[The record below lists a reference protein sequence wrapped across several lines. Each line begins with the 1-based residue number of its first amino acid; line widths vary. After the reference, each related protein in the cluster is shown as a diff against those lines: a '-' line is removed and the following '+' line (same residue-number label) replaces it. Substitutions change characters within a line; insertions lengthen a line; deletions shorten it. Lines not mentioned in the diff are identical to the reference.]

1 MELIFAVHVA
11 FHAALLPVILG
22 LSYFFSELVL
32 AFSRRSRAKTVSK
45 DANSLRVLWFAIIV
59 SIWLSIQAKE
69 RWPNAVLPPWF
80 VPIGVVLFV
89 GGMILRWYSIIHLGR
104 FFTVNVAIAADH
116 QLVDTGPYRF
126 VRHPSY
132 TGALLAFIGFAMVL
146 RNWASVLIISLP
158 VAFAFLYRI
167 NVEERALI
175 QALGERYRAYMK
187 RTKRLIP
194 LLY

>member
-1 MELIFAVHVA
+1 MKMPS
-11 FHAALLPVILG
+11 LPAILG
-22 LSYFFSELVL
+22 LVYFFSELVL
-32 AFSRRSRAKTVSK
+32 AFTRRSSAKTVSK
-45 DANSLRVLWFAIIV
+45 DANSLRVLWIVIIV
-59 SIWLSIQAKE
+59 CIWLSIQAQR

-80 VPIGVVLFV
+80 VPIGIVFFI

-132 TGALLAFIGFAMVL
+132 TGVLLALIGFAMVL

-158 VAFAFLYRI
+158 IGFAFLYRI
-167 NVEERALI
+167 NVEERALV

-194 LLY
+194 LVY

>member
-1 MELIFAVHVA
+1 MLS
-11 FHAALLPVILG
+11 LPAILG
-22 LSYFFSELVL
+22 LAYFFSELVL
-32 AFSRRSRAKTVSK
+32 AFSRRSSAKTVSR
-45 DANSLRVLWFAIIV
+45 DANSLRVLWFVILV
-59 SIWLSIQAKE
+59 CIWLSIQAQE
-69 RWPNAVLPPWF
+69 RWPKAVLPPWF
-80 VPIGVVLFV
+80 VQIGLVLFV

-132 TGALLAFIGFAMVL
+132 TGALVAFIGFAMVL

-158 VAFAFLYRI
+158 IGFAFLYRI
-167 NVEERALI
+167 HIEERALV
-175 QALGERYRAYMK
+175 QALGESYRAYMK

-194 LLY
+194 LVY

>member
-1 MELIFAVHVA
+1 MRMPLPAV
-11 FHAALLPVILG
+11 LG
-22 LSYFFSELVL
+22 LAYFFSELVL
-32 AFSRRSRAKTVSK
+32 AFTRRSSAKTVSR
-45 DANSLRVLWFAIIV
+45 DANSLRVLWIVIIV
-59 SIWLSIQAKE
+59 CIWLSVQAQG
-69 RWPNAVLPPWF
+69 RWPNAVLLPWF
-80 VPIGVVLFV
+80 VPIGIVLFA

-132 TGALLAFIGFAMVL
+132 TGALLAFIGFAMVV

-158 VAFAFLYRI
+158 IGFAFLYRI

-175 QALGERYRAYMK
+175 QALGERYRAYMR

-194 LLY
+194 LVY